1 MTGGSSVDFACVA
14 LVDPAGRVLMQE
26 RDEHA
31 RKWPNQWCFP
41 GGSAEPGESARDCA
55 ARELEEETGV
65 RVPPAE
71 LVSLGQYVMD
81 VPGDRSYRWECFA
94 VRTDLGQHEVEC
106 HEGRQMLFRPLEDF
120 GRIDL
125 VPTSEQALGDLR
137 AWIGANPP
145 RLGERR
151 FAGVLLRDLRGYVLL
166 QERDEH
172 ARIDPEC
179 WGLPGGHVEPGE
191 NFAQAA
197 PRELEEET
205 GLRLAE
211 PPAFWREFVV
221 DHRAAHGTW
230 DRMQVFTATADLTD
244 DDVDC
249 REGRRFVFVDPDVAL
264 ELPLTVAADQILRR
278 LES

>member
-1 MTGGSSVDFACVA
+1 MVDFACVA
-14 LVDPAGRVLMQE
+14 LVDPAGRILMQE

-31 RKWPNQWCFP
+31 RKWPERWCFP

-65 RVPPAE
+65 RVPPAD

-81 VPGDRSYRWECFA
+81 VPGDRSYLWECFA
-94 VRTDLGQHEVEC
+94 ARTYLAQHEVAC
-106 HEGRQMLFRPLEDF
+106 HEGRQMLFRDVADLDHIP
-120 GRIDL
+120 L
-125 VPTSEQALGDLR
+125 VPTSTQALDDLR
-137 AWIGANPP
+137 AWIAENPP
-145 RLGERR
+145 CLGERR

-172 ARIDPEC
+172 ARIDPER

-191 NFAQAA
+191 TFDEAA

-211 PPAFWREFVV
+211 PPIFWREFVV
-221 DHRAAHGTW
+221 DHREAHGTW
-230 DRMQVFTATADLTD
+230 DRMQVFTATADLAD
-244 DDVDC
+244 ADVDC
-249 REGRRFVFVDPDVAL
+249 REGRQFVFVDPVAAL
-264 ELPLTVAADQILRR
+264 DLPLTVAADQILRR
-278 LES
+278 LAP